1 MTVRKISKLVSSMH
15 CMGVTALD
23 GITSWVVLVMWCS
36 ACCSGK
42 EVSLITIE
50 IIEYTEREREQ
61 KCTVRAMHAPN
72 NFTWIQ
78 HQLKA
83 QC

>member
-42 EVSLITIE
+42 EVSLIIIE
-50 IIEYTEREREQ
+50 IIEYTERERERESKNALSGQ
-61 KCTVRAMHAPN
+61 CMHRIILHGFN
-72 NFTWIQ
+72 IS
-78 HQLKA
+78 
-83 QC
+83 

>member
-1 MTVRKISKLVSSMH
+1 MH

-50 IIEYTEREREQ
+50 IIEYTERERA
-61 KCTVRAMHAPN
+61 KMHCQGNAS
-72 NFTWIQ
+72 TE
-78 HQLKA
+78 
-83 QC
+83 